1 MVWTPRS
8 KLLIPGIAALLALS
22 ACGADKEPESARDTT
37 PTTVTPTTA
46 TTTAAPTDGSCAYNA
61 DGMPVTKQI
70 DPPPAQPAQS
80 GRVKAAITT
89 NAGIFN
95 VTLDAANAPCTVNSF
110 VSLSEQGFY
119 DDTSCHRL
127 TTEGIFV
134 LQCGDPTGTG
144 MGGPGY
150 QYADELKGTETYGP
164 GTLAMANSGPDTNGS
179 QFFLVY
185 GDSPLEPNY
194 TVFGQLDTKS
204 VQAIKKIAEAGTQ
217 TGAPDGPPKQ
227 RVKISQ
233 ITVG

>member
-144 MGGPGY
+144 MAAPVTSTPMSSRAPRPTVPAPSRWRIQAPTPTAPVLPRLRRQPARTQLHGLRPTRHQERPGHQEDRRGRHPDRGP
-150 QYADELKGTETYGP
+150 
-164 GTLAMANSGPDTNGS
+164 
-179 QFFLVY
+179 
-185 GDSPLEPNY
+185 
-194 TVFGQLDTKS
+194 
-204 VQAIKKIAEAGTQ
+204 
-217 TGAPDGPPKQ
+217 
-227 RVKISQ
+227 
-233 ITVG
+233 